1 MARKPLTHEDFSRE
15 DTVKVGS
22 EKGFG
27 IVFAVVFAIIGLWPL
42 IDGAPV
48 RLWSLVV
55 AGVFLIL
62 AFLLPQTLRPLNL
75 VWFRFGLLL
84 HKIVNPLVMGFLFFS
99 TVLPIAIILR
109 MVDKDPLHRKFDSAA
124 ETYWI
129 QRDPP
134 GPEPDS
140 MRHQF

>member
-1 MARKPLTHEDFSRE
+1 MSRKPLTHEDFSRE

-22 EKGFG
+22 EKAFG

-55 AGVFLIL
+55 AGIFLVL

-84 HKIVNPLVMGFLFFS
+84 HKVVNPLVMGFLFFS

-109 MVDKDPLHRKFDSAA
+109 MVGKDPLHRKFDAAA

-129 QRDPP
+129 KRDPP

>member
-1 MARKPLTHEDFSRE
+1 MSRKPLTHEDFSRE

-22 EKGFG
+22 EKAFG
-27 IVFAVVFAIIGLWPL
+27 IVFAVVFAIIG
-42 IDGAPV
+42 
-48 RLWSLVV
+48 
-55 AGVFLIL
+55 
-62 AFLLPQTLRPLNL
+62 LRPLNL

-84 HKIVNPLVMGFLFFS
+84 HKVVNPLVMGFLFFS

-109 MVDKDPLHRKFDSAA
+109 MVGKDPLHRKFDAAA

-129 QRDPP
+129 KRDPP

>member
-62 AFLLPQTLRPLNL
+62 AFIGAPFP
-75 VWFRFGLLL
+75 GLF
-84 HKIVNPLVMGFLFFS
+84 H
-99 TVLPIAIILR
+99 
-109 MVDKDPLHRKFDSAA
+109 
-124 ETYWI
+124 ETA
-129 QRDPP
+129 
-134 GPEPDS
+134 
-140 MRHQF
+140 

>member
-1 MARKPLTHEDFSRE
+1 MVRKPSTHEDFSRE

-27 IVFAVVFAIIGLWPL
+27 IVFAVVFTIIGLWPL

-48 RLWSLVV
+48 RLWSLIV
-55 AGVFLIL
+55 AGTFLIL
-62 AFLLPQTLRPLNL
+62 AFLFPQTLRPLNL

-84 HKIVNPLVMGFLFFS
+84 HKIVNPVVMGFLFFS
-99 TVLPIAIILR
+99 TVLPIAILLR
-109 MVDKDPLHRKFDSAA
+109 LFGKDPLHRKFDAEA

-129 QRDPP
+129 KRDPP